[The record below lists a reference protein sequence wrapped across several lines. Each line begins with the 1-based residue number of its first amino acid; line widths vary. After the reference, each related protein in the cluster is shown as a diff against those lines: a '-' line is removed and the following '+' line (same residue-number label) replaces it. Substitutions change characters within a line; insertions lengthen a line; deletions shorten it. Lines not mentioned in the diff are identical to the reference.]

1 MRTHPTPTISRSV
14 SAVVTV
20 QAPVEVTGVRLSAAL
35 PSLPGTGLA
44 AVTAIRDQADAQ
56 RAAGWGPGA
65 LAGPPAE
72 LSPCVGLWRGW
83 DGAAH
88 GEGALGSGL
97 QNAACC

>member
-1 MRTHPTPTISRSV
+1 M
-14 SAVVTV
+14 
-20 QAPVEVTGVRLSAAL
+20 EVTGVRLSAAL

-97 QNAACC
+97 QAKKHSLESVTEKRGLQSLCCLVLS